1 MRFGFLNVIVG
12 VALITQA
19 FSLGK
24 IGYLLFWLGTNFLLL
39 GTAYFRRN
47 PFIFGKRADGS
58 ISALRSIAFFPLHL
72 YSHLFWHLI
81 NILSREPKI
90 GVIDNKVWIGRRLIR
105 DELPPQVEAII
116 DLTAEFREPRN
127 LMAGRNYK
135 SFPILDASTPETQS
149 LKRFIDDLPA
159 EGNYI
164 HCAQGHGRTGLFTI
178 AFLIMK
184 GFYSSIEQAKSVI
197 QKTRPRLRLNRDPER
212 FLAELFPSDKSASS

>member
-1 MRFGFLNVIVG
+1 MRFGFLNFLVG

-47 PFIFGKRADGS
+47 PFIFGKRPDGTLP
-58 ISALRSIAFFPLHL
+58 ILRSIAFFPLHI
-72 YSHLFWHLI
+72 YSHLFWHLL
-81 NILSREPKI
+81 NSLTREPKI
-90 GVIDNKVWIGRRLIR
+90 STIDNKVWIGRRLVR
-105 DELPPQVEAII
+105 DELPPQVETII

-135 SFPILDASTPETQS
+135 SFPILDASTPDAES
-149 LKRFIDDLPA
+149 LRRFIDDLPT

-184 GFYSSIEQAKSVI
+184 GFYSSIEQAKMAT
-197 QKTRPRLRLNRDPER
+197 QKTRPRLRLNRDQGR
-212 FLAELFPSDKSASS
+212 FLAELFPSDNPNSS